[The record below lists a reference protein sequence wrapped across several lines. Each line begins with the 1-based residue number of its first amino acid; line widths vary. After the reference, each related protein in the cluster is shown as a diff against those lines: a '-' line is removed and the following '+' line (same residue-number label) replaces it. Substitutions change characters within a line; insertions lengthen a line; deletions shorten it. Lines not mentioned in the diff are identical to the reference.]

1 MEGDTSGIFA
11 TPQLRQGPTSR
22 LLKRRSQAA
31 AVAAASYQP
40 SPRPH
45 ATPQQRSVADSILAG
60 PNFDQTVDTTVGG
73 GRGYQVCPLTQILG
87 FAFCK
92 KTPLILLGG
101 QTDNLS
107 SRQTFC
113 ATSVTFTCK

>member
-40 SPRPH
+40 SPRPQ
-45 ATPQQRSVADSILAG
+45 ATPQQRSVADSILGG

-73 GRGYQVCPLTQILG
+73 RGYQVCPLTQFFM
-87 FAFCK
+87 FAFC
-92 KTPLILLGG
+92 
-101 QTDNLS
+101 N
-107 SRQTFC
+107 FFY
-113 ATSVTFTCK
+113 FTRRANQ